1 MTNDATQPS
10 DAEARARQLLDHL
23 LDQWLNLADTF
34 KSADPAT
41 VIAALRLLDTRFEEF
56 TSDIDPE
63 GLERHWYEFGRRVFR
78 TELNRRIDDSLISIE
93 HRIR

>member
-1 MTNDATQPS
+1 MTNGATPPCDS
-10 DAEARARQLLDHL
+10 EARARQLLDHL
-23 LDQWLNLADTF
+23 LDQWLNLADSF
-34 KSADPAT
+34 KGADPAT
-41 VIAALRLLDTRFEEF
+41 VIAALKALDMRFHEF

-63 GLERHWYEFGRRVFR
+63 GLEKNWYDLGRRVFR

>member
-1 MTNDATQPS
+1 MANGATPPGES
-10 DAEARARQLLDHL
+10 EAKARQLLDHL

-41 VIAALRLLDTRFEEF
+41 VIAALQALDTRFNEF

-63 GLERHWYEFGRRVFR
+63 GLERNWYAFGRQVFR
-78 TELNRRIDDSLISIE
+78 AELNRRIDDSLISID

>member
-1 MTNDATQPS
+1 MVNGATPTGES
-10 DAEARARQLLDHL
+10 EARARQLLDHL

-34 KSADPAT
+34 KSADPVTAL
-41 VIAALRLLDTRFEEF
+41 AALKALDTRIEEF

-63 GLERHWYEFGRRVFR
+63 GVEKNWYEFGRRVFR

>member
-1 MTNDATQPS
+1 MANRATPS
-10 DAEARARQLLDHL
+10 GEAEAKARQLLDHL

-41 VIAALRLLDTRFEEF
+41 VIAALQALDTRFNEF
-56 TSDIDPE
+56 TGEIDPE
-63 GLERHWYEFGRRVFR
+63 GAEKNWYEFGRRVFR
-78 TELNRRIDDSLISIE
+78 NELNRRIDDSLISIE